1 MKTLE
6 GPVLS
11 HDAKPLFLSDFRP
24 LQQVHIARVRP
35 SCASAH
41 RVQRSRLPATFLSL
55 FSHDFATVDL
65 FLFTDLSVHGTIQ
78 IAFPLLSYLLHH
90 SASRDPIP
98 ITTYIPDRQAGP
110 QGWVVGEPS
119 HPAPKE
125 ARTDKVATAIDR
137 ISAVAGQLSSPKQ
150 GKARILEKNP
160 DDVSRP
166 IFLLLPSYMAA
177 LSLPPHLLTRAPP
190 PLP

>member
-1 MKTLE
+1 M
-6 GPVLS
+6 LS
-11 HDAKPLFLSDFRP
+11 HDAKPLFLSDSRP
-24 LQQVHIARVRP
+24 QLRVHIARVRP

-41 RVQRSRLPATFLSL
+41 RGQRSRLPATFLSL
-55 FSHDFATVDL
+55 FSDGSATYNI
-65 FLFTDLSVHGTIQ
+65 FLFTDISVYGTIQ
-78 IAFPLLSYLLHH
+78 IPFPLLSYLQHH

-98 ITTYIPDRQAGP
+98 ITTCIPDRQAEP

-119 HPAPKE
+119 HPAPQE

-150 GKARILEKNP
+150 GKARLLEKNP

-166 IFLLLPSYMAA
+166 IFSLLPCCPV
-177 LSLPPHLLTRAPP
+177 SLRHHTC
-190 PLP
+190 